1 MAPFVVIDGQ
11 FRQLKEPP
19 PKASAK
25 VVLLKYD
32 VVRVQLNKI
41 RWHNKIQ
48 WQGSLYYCTKY
59 TTMIHQ
65 SYQDRIKVTNTKIL
79 VQCNTELYMVS
90 VTYQR
95 FAVGGRS
102 LCLEEQP

>member
-1 MAPFVVIDGQ
+1 MAPLVVTDGQ
-11 FRQLKEPP
+11 FRQLKEPL
-19 PKASAK
+19 KKVSAK

-32 VVRVQLNKI
+32 VVRVRLNKI

-59 TTMIHQ
+59 RTMIQ
-65 SYQDRIKVTNTKIL
+65 SYQDRIKVTNAKIL